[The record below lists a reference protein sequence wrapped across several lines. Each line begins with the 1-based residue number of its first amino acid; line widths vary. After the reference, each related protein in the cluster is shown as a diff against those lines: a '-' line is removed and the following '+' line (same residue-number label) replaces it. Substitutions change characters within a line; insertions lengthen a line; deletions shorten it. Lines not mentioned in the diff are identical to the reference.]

1 MGSDTPF
8 WCWREKGEKKSR
20 IPVWGLLNLMRQ
32 ILAGKGFLKP
42 CGARLFSLFLLKS
55 RDHPIQME
63 DSHLRTLAPR
73 ILVTAILLV
82 FMGGQDGSA
91 QEPQSNLPTVA
102 VLDFTGLMIG
112 QGGNSAP
119 LGKAVSAMLITEL
132 SGREGL
138 QVIERFRLQD
148 LLTEQRLALSG
159 RVDEDTAVEVGQMLG
174 AQYIIHGQVTSI
186 GDITRMDMRAVD
198 VETSEVLEVQKLSDQ
213 TSELLSLVVRM
224 ADIFSQN
231 LQLTPPSERPAMES
245 IPVQATIEFSRAV
258 DFEDQGDTAQAIEHY
273 RRALEIHPGHRD
285 AQKALDRLTGGG
297 GEDR

>member
-1 MGSDTPF
+1 M
-8 WCWREKGEKKSR
+8 
-20 IPVWGLLNLMRQ
+20 
-32 ILAGKGFLKP
+32 
-42 CGARLFSLFLLKS
+42 
-55 RDHPIQME
+55 
-63 DSHLRTLAPR
+63 RTLAPR
-73 ILVTAILLV
+73 ILVAAILLV
-82 FMGGQDGSA
+82 LLGGQDGSA
-91 QEPQSNLPTVA
+91 QEPQPNLPTVA

-119 LGKAVSAMLITEL
+119 LGKAVAAMLITEL
-132 SGREGL
+132 SGREGM
-138 QVIERFRLQD
+138 QVIERYRLQD

-159 RVDEDTAVEVGQMLG
+159 RVDEDTAIEVGQMLG
-174 AQYIIHGQVTSI
+174 AQFIIHGQVTSI

-231 LQLTPPSERPAMES
+231 LRLTPPSERPDMES
-245 IPVQATIEFSRAV
+245 IPVQATIEFSRGV
-258 DFEDQGDTAQAIEHY
+258 DFEDQGDTAQAILHY
-273 RRALEIHPGHRD
+273 QRALEIHPGHRD